1 LRLSVT
7 CCYALAMNV
16 AQIIESRGGAK
27 ALADALGKT
36 PVAVRVWK
44 SRNRIPRSAWP
55 DLMAKFPDLTLDQ
68 LLASERG

>member
-1 LRLSVT
+1 
-7 CCYALAMNV
+7 MNV

-44 SRNRIPRSAWP
+44 SRNRIPRQAWP
-55 DLMAKFPDLTLDQ
+55 DLMARFPDITMDV